1 MILFLIRKANN
12 LRETKTLIDPT
23 IMQLISLI
31 SSVEVKEPRKPLN
44 SVFPYSVAVLARYE
58 IAD

>member
-23 IMQLISLI
+23 IRQHFS
-31 SSVEVKEPRKPLN
+31 
-44 SVFPYSVAVLARYE
+44 Y
-58 IAD
+58 